1 MYNIK
6 RRKNQSAN
14 DKYVICRQYNIGYL
28 LFFRSSIF
36 KIFRNVLCN
45 KRRKEQMGYKTNY
58 SYLYNVI
65 CVHVNCGSAR
75 DGTILIKKSSGKNEN
90 TFYLEDFYFKN
101 IIIIIY
107 STPQAFFASISA
119 ISLYLSPEWP
129 LTFSNCTFTLV
140 LILL

>member
-1 MYNIK
+1 M
-6 RRKNQSAN
+6 
-14 DKYVICRQYNIGYL
+14 YNIGYL
-28 LFFRSSIF
+28 LFFRSSLF

-119 ISLYLSPEWP
+119 ISLYLSPE
-129 LTFSNCTFTLV
+129 
-140 LILL
+140 